1 MVHVQH
7 VYLNSFPNPNGCS
20 MKYMIVSCFLLCFVT
35 TFTFAQ
41 LPQTVVYLFDV
52 HRSGKQLTLDH
63 PKIISNKKGYNNQP
77 YFSPDGKYLFYVS
90 SVDTSNT
97 EIMRY
102 DLQRK
107 KSKRLTRT
115 KEPEYSP
122 RYSPD
127 LSTLTCVRVE
137 KDQTTQHLAC
147 YTFKGKKPLVIL
159 PQLTSIGYYEWINQ
173 NEFMSFELPEPFY
186 LVRHNISNGK
196 ADTIATHIG
205 RTISNVRTKSRIA
218 YIDKS
223 DSMHWNIR
231 TIAPENLRSKKPT
244 KPFENPILTETLPG
258 EEDFCVLQDGSILMG
273 HEGKIYIKK
282 NPFRN
287 KEEEWT
293 LWADLQTFGIQ
304 KFYRMAISV
313 DNMQLAVVVYQGEKP

>member
-1 MVHVQH
+1 
-7 VYLNSFPNPNGCS
+7 
-20 MKYMIVSCFLLCFVT
+20 MKYILVSCFLLCFVNKASL
-35 TFTFAQ
+35 AQ

-52 HRSGKQLTLDH
+52 HRSGKQLSLEN
-63 PKIISNKKGYNNQP
+63 PRIISNKKGYNNQP

-90 SVDTSNT
+90 SMDTSNT

-107 KSKRLTRT
+107 KSKRITRT
-115 KEPEYSP
+115 KEAEYSP

-137 KDQTTQHLAC
+137 KDQTTQHFAS
-147 YTFKGKKPLVIL
+147 YSFKGKKPLVIL
-159 PQLTSIGYYEWINQ
+159 PKLTSIGYYEWITQ
-173 NEFMSFELPEPFY
+173 NEFLSFELPEPFY
-186 LVRHNISNGK
+186 LVRHNLFTSK
-196 ADTIATHIG
+196 TDTLATHIG
-205 RTISNVRTKSRIA
+205 RTIANVRTKSRIT

-223 DSMHWNIR
+223 DSLHWKIR
-231 TIAPENLRSKKPT
+231 TIAPENLRSKKPA
-244 KPFENPILTETLPG
+244 KPIENPVLTETLEG

-287 KEEEWT
+287 NNESWA
-293 LWADLQTFGIQ
+293 LWADLQNFGIQ
-304 KFYRMAISV
+304 KFYRMAVSI
-313 DNMQLAVVVYQGEKP
+313 DNMQLAVVVYQGDKP